1 MGGGPGLTR
10 RWLLGAG
17 LAAALPV
24 ARAAQIDKAPTGLTS
39 FNALD
44 LDGGKVV
51 VPAARAAQIDTSPGA
66 LAPFRTLDL
75 EGRPAAVPAP
85 GRASIVNFWAT
96 WCPPC
101 RAEMPLLLDL
111 PVFYGDRLSLQLVNF
126 KERAATVQRYMRE
139 SNWSHPVVMDST
151 GENASAWGVKIF
163 PTTVGFDATGRARWR
178 VRGEFDWSGGE
189 AARLV
194 ESLLN
199 PTSLRST

>member
-1 MGGGPGLTR
+1 VR
-10 RWLLGAG
+10 RRLLLGAG
-17 LAAALPV
+17 LAAALPAV
-24 ARAAQIDKAPTGLTS
+24 RASQVDKSPAGLAPFTS
-39 FNALD
+39 QA

-51 VPAARAAQIDTSPGA
+51 VPAA
-66 LAPFRTLDL
+66 
-75 EGRPAAVPAP
+75 
-85 GRASIVNFWAT
+85 GRATIVNFWAT

-139 SNWSHPVVMDST
+139 SNWSHPVVMDAA
-151 GENASAWGVKIF
+151 GEGAAAWGVKTF

-194 ESLLN
+194 ESLLTS
-199 PTSLRST
+199 TSLRST

>member
-10 RWLLGAG
+10 RGLLGAG
-17 LAAALPV
+17 LAAALPA
-24 ARAAQIDKAPTGLTS
+24 ARAAQIDKAPAGLAS

-51 VPAARAAQIDTSPGA
+51 VPAA
-66 LAPFRTLDL
+66 
-75 EGRPAAVPAP
+75 
-85 GRASIVNFWAT
+85 GRATIVNFWAT

-139 SNWSHPVVMDST
+139 SNWSHPVVMDSA

>member
-10 RWLLGAG
+10 RLLLGAG

-24 ARAAQIDKAPTGLTS
+24 ARAAQVDKAPTGLTA
-39 FNALD
+39 FDALD
-44 LDGGKVV
+44 LEGAKVV
-51 VPAARAAQIDTSPGA
+51 VPAA
-66 LAPFRTLDL
+66 
-75 EGRPAAVPAP
+75 
-85 GRASIVNFWAT
+85 GRATIVNFWAT

-139 SNWSHPVVMDST
+139 SNWSHPVVMDAA
-151 GENASAWGVKIF
+151 GEGASAWGVKIF
-163 PTTVGFDATGRARWR
+163 PTTLGFDATGRARWR
-178 VRGEFDWSGGE
+178 VRGEFDWSGAE

-194 ESLLN
+194 ESLLAT
-199 PTSLRST
+199 TSLRST